1 MCARAA
7 RAVTSALPTP
17 NTSAQYLSSSIR
29 DTLAARVCCV
39 TRNLLFIDPPS
50 IVSSSSS
57 RLNKKRN
64 LRASPSLSLCR
75 FFNQWRDSGRV
86 SVWKKVKKVRIEGR
100 VGDANSA
107 FNKVSHGCHLNTVAY
122 SLFSSRLAIIEE
134 ESESREREEKKI
146 KGGRKGGRKMERGER
161 RRG

>member
-1 MCARAA
+1 M
-7 RAVTSALPTP
+7 
-17 NTSAQYLSSSIR
+17 
-29 DTLAARVCCV
+29 
-39 TRNLLFIDPPS
+39 
-50 IVSSSSS
+50 
-57 RLNKKRN
+57 
-64 LRASPSLSLCR
+64 
-75 FFNQWRDSGRV
+75 
-86 SVWKKVKKVRIEGR
+86 WKKVKKVRIEGR

-134 ESESREREEKKI
+134 SESREREEKKI

>member
-1 MCARAA
+1 MRVK
-7 RAVTSALPTP
+7 RVEPLP
-17 NTSAQYLSSSIR
+17 
-29 DTLAARVCCV
+29 
-39 TRNLLFIDPPS
+39 
-50 IVSSSSS
+50 
-57 RLNKKRN
+57 
-64 LRASPSLSLCR
+64 PSLSL
-75 FFNQWRDSGRV
+75 
-86 SVWKKVKKVRIEGR
+86 SVDFLISEGMGFGKSLCVEKGKKSADRRKGR

-146 KGGRKGGRKMERGER
+146 KEGRKGGRKMERGER